1 MHENTTSDQRRAFG
15 FRLVLIA
22 RRWRQAIDAELQAA
36 GLSDA
41 TWRPLIHLRKC
52 GDGMRQKDLAASL
65 GMDGSGLVRL
75 LDVLAERG
83 LLERR
88 EDPADGRAKS
98 LHLTDDGN
106 RLVERVQRLITAFE
120 EELLSGFDDAEIAAL
135 MQAFDRIE
143 DQIGVSRAQERSRA

>member
-1 MHENTTSDQRRAFG
+1 MHENTMSDQRRAFG

-41 TWRPLIHLRKC
+41 TWRPLIHLHKR

-88 EDPADGRAKS
+88 EDPADGRAKT
-98 LHLTDDGN
+98 LHLTGDGH
-106 RLVERVQRLITAFE
+106 RLVEHVQQLITAFE
-120 EELLSGFDDAEIAAL
+120 GELLSGFTDAEVVAL

-143 DQIGVSRAQERSRA
+143 DQIGLARAQERDRT